1 MTIHPASKIIEI
13 ATKVIIHAGNARNT
27 IIHALNAAYED
38 DFAAAGGL
46 IDQAETELR
55 SAHHIQTEI
64 IQAEAG
70 GEEIENSLLLNH
82 AQDTLMAAMSEL
94 NLAKQ
99 MIRMYQKFSG

>member
-1 MTIHPASKIIEI
+1 
-13 ATKVIIHAGNARNT
+13 
-27 IIHALNAAYED
+27 
-38 DFAAAGGL
+38 
-46 IDQAETELR
+46 LR